1 MPTVTNTQ
9 VTVSVVFPPNIAQG
23 GDEKEAM
30 RQEQECTTV

>member
-9 VTVSVVFPPNIAQG
+9 VTVSVVFPSIAQG